1 MLAKDYLRALI
12 CERGKAK
19 YICTKKKYIAKK
31 LTANTSVPL
40 EANNAAFC

>member
-1 MLAKDYLRALI
+1 VKEEKQNTYAQ
-12 CERGKAK
+12 
-19 YICTKKKYIAKK
+19 KKKYIAKK